1 MADEADEAKAEM
13 YALIDNICR
22 EIGPRPSG
30 SKEEAKA
37 AEFLQNELSGYCDEA
52 WIDKFVC
59 HPKVYRASF
68 VIPPILYGAAV
79 ATYLI
84 NPIFSMIFTGIAIL
98 IIYKVVMFNS
108 EFMDSLFPKAESTN
122 VIAKISPEN
131 EKKNTIIIGAH
142 HDSNYEFPILKKHR
156 KNFIVFASIP
166 VLSNAAMFLFSIV
179 MAILSFASVK
189 IPVVV
194 NIALLSVFA
203 ALAVPALFIGLNTV
217 SKIPVQGA
225 NDNLTA
231 CAVLLQMAKKLG
243 KNRPKN
249 TEVWFVSFGCEEMGI
264 RGSKNFVA
272 KYGEQLK
279 NAAVFN
285 MDMVGEKGCKLKI
298 VTGEV
303 NGMVKVSPEAVERI
317 ENIFGKLG
325 ISHLKGQTPAFTDS
339 MAFSMQGIKA
349 ASIMALDS
357 RGFAKYYHTVDD
369 TPDKLDMDLVYDAL
383 RVCEEYVK
391 EADLGNSYI

>member
-22 EIGPRPSG
+22 DIGPRPPG

-37 AEFLQNELSGYCDEA
+37 AEFLQRELKKHCDDVK
-52 WIDKFVC
+52 IDRFVC

-68 VIPPILYGAAV
+68 IIPPVLYAFAV
-79 ATYLI
+79 ATY
-84 NPIFSMIFTGIAIL
+84 PISPILSIVFTGLALL
-98 IIYKVVMFNS
+98 IVYKVVMFNS
-108 EFMDSLFPKAESTN
+108 GMIDFLFPKAESTN
-122 VIAKISPEN
+122 VIGKISPKN
-131 EKKNTIIIGAH
+131 KKKHTVIIGAH
-142 HDSNYEFPILKKHR
+142 HDSNYEFPILKKYR

-166 VLSNAAMFLFSIV
+166 VLSNVAMFLFSIV

-203 ALAVPALFIGLNTV
+203 ALAVPALYIGLNTV

-231 CAVLLQMAKKLG
+231 CAVLLQVAKKLG

-249 TEVWFVSFGCEEMGI
+249 TEVWFVSFGCEEMGM
-264 RGSKNFVA
+264 RGSKDFVA
-272 KYGEQLK
+272 RYGKELK
-279 NAAVFN
+279 DAWVFN
-285 MDMVGEKGCKLKI
+285 MDMVGEKGCKMKVI
-298 VTGEV
+298 SGEV
-303 NGMVKVSPEAVERI
+303 NGMVKISPEAVERI
-317 ENIFGKLG
+317 EKILSKLK
-325 ISHLKGQTPAFTDS
+325 LDYVKAPTPAFTDS
-339 MAFSMQGIKA
+339 MAFSTKGIKA
-349 ASIMALDS
+349 ASIMALDPN
-357 RGFAKYYHTVDD
+357 GFARYYHTVDD

-391 EADLGNSYI
+391 EIDS